1 MNSKTSFFPRMFCSG
16 HIKHAKC
23 NAGLFQKDFTC
34 TELLLLCS
42 RLGLLITLVKEG
54 GAIMCV
60 CTQSSDPAHP
70 IFWHKCL
77 PNEEQIENP
86 KNLSIFQKKM

>member
-1 MNSKTSFFPRMFCSG
+1 MHSVWIDCIRNAIGLLWEEMTAKKFSDEFQNQFFFPRMFCSG

-54 GAIMCV
+54 GSIMCV
-60 CTQSSDPAHP
+60 CT
-70 IFWHKCL
+70 
-77 PNEEQIENP
+77 
-86 KNLSIFQKKM
+86 